1 VVEIATGNEDFSILV
16 AALTAAG
23 LIDPLL
29 EAGPITVFAPTN
41 DAFEALLF
49 NLETTP
55 EALLADVPLL
65 EEVLKYH
72 VVPIP
77 AFSSELAD
85 GQILP
90 TLQGGNLTVSIGEY
104 GVQIVPS
111 GGPAATVIAA
121 DFGTDDGSVVHVIDT
136 VLLP

>member
-1 VVEIATGNEDFSILV
+1 MVDIVTADPDFSILV
-16 AALTAAG
+16 SALTASG
-23 LIDPLL
+23 LVDAIL
-29 EAGPITVFAPTN
+29 ELGPITGFAPTN
-41 DAFEALLF
+41 AAFETLLS
-49 NLETTP
+49 NLEVTP

-77 AFSSELAD
+77 ALSSELTD

-90 TLQGGNLTVSIGEY
+90 TLQGGNLTVSIGEA
-104 GVQIVPS
+104 VKIIPA
-111 GGPAATVIAA
+111 GGPPATVIKA
-121 DFGTDDGSVVHVIDT
+121 DLVAEDGSVVHVIDT